1 MLNIIL
7 AVLPT
12 ILIIGY
18 ILWFDRYNKEP
29 IGLLIM
35 LFLFGCLSVIPASFL
50 ESLVPSLSSV
60 YTYFGLFLYCL
71 LGIALIEEGVKFFTT
86 KILAYRNSAFDEIY
100 DGIIYC
106 VMVSLGFATIENIM
120 YVQAYGTSAAF
131 LRAITAVPAHTIF
144 AVTMGYYLGLSK
156 AFPRKRSLYQ
166 FLSLTMPI
174 LLHGIYDFIIYVS
187 YDWMMLIF
195 VVYALYLYR
204 KAFMLIR
211 RTYNIGP
218 FR

>member
-1 MLNIIL
+1 MLNIVL

-12 ILIIGY
+12 ILIIAY

-29 IGLLIM
+29 VGLLIM
-35 LFLFGCLSVIPASFL
+35 LFVFGCLSVIPASFF
-50 ESLVPSLSSV
+50 ESLTPRISSV
-60 YTYFGLFLYCL
+60 HTYFGLFLYCL
-71 LGIALIEEGVKFFTT
+71 LAIALIEEGVKFFTT

-120 YVQAYGTSAAF
+120 YVQAYGTSAAL

-156 AFPRKRSLYQ
+156 AFPRQRSFYQ
-166 FLSLTMPI
+166 LLSLTVPI
-174 LLHGIYDFIIYVS
+174 ILHGIYDFII
-187 YDWMMLIF
+187 
-195 VVYALYLYR
+195 
-204 KAFMLIR
+204 
-211 RTYNIGP
+211 P
-218 FR
+218 

>member
-1 MLNIIL
+1 MFNIGL

-12 ILIIGY
+12 IVIIGY

-35 LFLFGCLSVIPASFL
+35 LFLFGCLSVIPALIL
-50 ESLVPSLSSV
+50 ENFVPDISSV
-60 YTYFGLFLYCL
+60 YTYFGLFIYCL

-86 KILAYRNSAFDEIY
+86 KVIAYRNKAFDEIY

-120 YVQAYGTSAAF
+120 YVQAYGASVAL

-156 AFPRKRSLYQ
+156 AFPSKRSLYQ
-166 FLSLTMPI
+166 LLSLAMPI

-187 YDWMMLIF
+187 YDWLMLIF
-195 VVYALYLYR
+195 IVYALYLYR
-204 KAFMLIR
+204 KAFMLVK
-211 RTYNIGP
+211 RTYNIEP